1 MYDSIID
8 ANGEDRTSLLEDKAG
23 DALAGMGQTPG
34 EGNRFAYSFQYLDLV
49 DTNNGNAWV
58 KASKDVTIYWPYP
71 AGTNKDT
78 AFTLLHFEGLH
89 RSMAADDIAG
99 QIENCTVSKVSI
111 EDKTETH
118 IVLKVGSAGF
128 SPFALVWEEK
138 IPTPPPVNPN
148 PPADPDDTGVSSLL
162 ETKEHIQYLAGYP
175 DNSFGPGRNMTR
187 AEAAQMFYNLLVD
200 KEVKITTTFEDVP
213 ENAWYATPVNTLAS
227 LGIISGVGDNRFEPD
242 RSITRAEF
250 TALAMK
256 FTVGAEKEEN
266 IFSDVKPTDWFY
278 EAVTGSIQFGWIN
291 GYGDGTFRPNN
302 TITRAEVTAIVNK
315 MLGRE
320 GDQAFIQQHQEELKR
335 FTDVTSA
342 HWAYYHIA
350 EATNEHDYTKQGDCE
365 KWSSSSYEK

>member
-1 MYDSIID
+1 
-8 ANGEDRTSLLEDKAG
+8 
-23 DALAGMGQTPG
+23 
-34 EGNRFAYSFQYLDLV
+34 
-49 DTNNGNAWV
+49 
-58 KASKDVTIYWPYP
+58 
-71 AGTNKDT
+71 
-78 AFTLLHFEGLH
+78 
-89 RSMAADDIAG
+89 
-99 QIENCTVSKVSI
+99 
-111 EDKTETH
+111 
-118 IVLKVGSAGF
+118 
-128 SPFALVWEEK
+128 
-138 IPTPPPVNPN
+138 
-148 PPADPDDTGVSSLL
+148 
-162 ETKEHIQYLAGYP
+162 
-175 DNSFGPGRNMTR
+175 
-187 AEAAQMFYNLLVD
+187 MFYNLLVD
-200 KEVKITTTFEDVP
+200 KEVKITTAFEDVP

-227 LGIISGVGDNRFEPD
+227 LGIISGVGDNRFEPG

-266 IFSDVKPTDWFY
+266 IFNDVKPADWFY

-302 TITRAEVTAIVNK
+302 TITRAEGTAIVNK

-350 EATNEHDYTKQGDCE
+350 EATNEHDYTKQGNCE